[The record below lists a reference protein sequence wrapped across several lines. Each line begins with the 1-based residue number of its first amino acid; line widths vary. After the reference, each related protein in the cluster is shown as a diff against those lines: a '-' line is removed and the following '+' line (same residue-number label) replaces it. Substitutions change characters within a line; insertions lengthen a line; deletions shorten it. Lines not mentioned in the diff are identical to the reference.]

1 MFACSTYKFLFVTLA
16 VHVLFETKFKFTE
29 SRKSPRQ
36 GTVLNG
42 PKTGVVVVD
51 MWDKHWCPSA
61 MKSLDPLSKKINI
74 FLDYL
79 RSKGGQV
86 CSAWC
91 TWVKLDKNLWYM
103 IFISKSFGGVSLCI
117 DC

>member
-51 MWDKHWCPSA
+51 MWDK
-61 MKSLDPLSKKINI
+61 
-74 FLDYL
+74 
-79 RSKGGQV
+79 Q
-86 CSAWC
+86 
-91 TWVKLDKNLWYM
+91 
-103 IFISKSFGGVSLCI
+103 
-117 DC
+117 